1 MEEAAAE
8 RAATAGQRW
17 GEMRK
22 IGTMPMAEYVKYAAI
37 RDAKERQKYL
47 LNWLRQ
53 NPVFVTF
60 DRFLKTT

>member
-1 MEEAAAE
+1 
-8 RAATAGQRW
+8 
-17 GEMRK
+17 MRK